1 MKRYILTA
9 LLFISQIVWSQNQSE
24 YNTSDTINGVYI
36 PKDIS
41 ECILH
46 IEKYL
51 PRKTKVNTLSTD
63 EISFKKVASKYT
75 SIITQDYWKLAD
87 SSRLAEYFHKRN
99 IYHPNVMYDI
109 VLTSYYRNFNNQ
121 PIRLKDQ
128 VRAHSI
134 NINKAKRGNPSL
146 DFSAYSLKRK
156 AEYKS
161 LESALEHRD
170 SVDYIA
176 LSECHILPKKIKRF
190 KHINEF
196 DIYDSPH
203 INYEHT
209 FKILSKLKNL
219 EELYFDNNNAQYIPE
234 NISLLKNLKYIDFTL
249 EHFVTLPNSFKELR
263 KLEELI
269 IRQCYNADITELI
282 STVSF
287 MPNITTLDLTENNMQ
302 SLPSSISKLQ
312 WLEDLTL
319 DDNKLKHIPKEVKQL
334 PNLEWL
340 SITNN
345 QIDSIHLESSDFPKL
360 KYLYI
365 GENQLTIFPVHL
377 HKLKHLKH
385 LSIYNIKR
393 LKFPDQMEL
402 MSHLESLNLQGCY
415 LTGKDRAYLKQALP
429 NTKLIF

>member
-51 PRKTKVNTLSTD
+51 PKKIEISTLSTD
-63 EISFKKVASKYT
+63 EISFKQVASKYT
-75 SIITQDYWKLAD
+75 SIITRDYWKLAD
-87 SSRLAEYFHKRN
+87 NSRLAKYFHKRN

-109 VLTSYYRNFNNQ
+109 VLTSYFRNVNNQ
-121 PIRLKDQ
+121 PIRLKYQ
-128 VRAHSI
+128 IRAHSI
-134 NINKAKRGNPSL
+134 NIAKAKRANPSL

-161 LESALEHRD
+161 LESALEHSD
-170 SVDYIA
+170 SIDYIA
-176 LSECHILPKKIKRF
+176 LSECHVLPKKIKTF

-203 INYEHT
+203 INYEQV
-209 FKILSKLKNL
+209 FKKLSKFKKL

-234 NISLLKNLKYIDFTL
+234 NISLLNTLKYLDFTL
-249 EHFVTLPNSFKELR
+249 ENFVTLPESFKELR

-269 IRQCYNADITELI
+269 ISQCYNANINELI

-287 MPNITTLDLTENNMQ
+287 MPNVTTLDLTENNIR
-302 SLPSSISKLQ
+302 SLPISISKLQ

-345 QIDSIHLESSDFPKL
+345 QIDSIHLKSSDFPKL

-365 GENQLTIFPVHL
+365 GENKLTIFPLHL
-377 HKLKHLKH
+377 HQLKHLKH

-415 LTGKDRAYLKQALP
+415 LTNKDRSYLKKALP